1 MVAVALRDDRRLEV
15 LQRRGRGAD
24 PLVVLFVALNQIE
37 GYILQPMVM
46 GREVKLHPAMV
57 IVSFLIFGALLG
69 VVGVLL
75 AVPAAVLC
83 ATLLDEWFQDEPTAH
98 REGV

>member
-1 MVAVALRDDRRLEV
+1 V
-15 LQRRGRGAD
+15 L
-24 PLVVLFVALNQIE
+24 LFVALNQVE

-75 AVPAAVLC
+75 AVPAAVLF
-83 ATLLDEWFQDEPTAH
+83 ATLLDEWFPDDPLLESLASAR
-98 REGV
+98 REGA